1 MDNWNKLAQTLRQL
15 IPNHWKNAPQ
25 LVAWPDGNVKQ
36 QWLSGFTAYR
46 KKRNIPFSNFT
57 GIPLIK
63 VKNQGREFLWKINV
77 NPKPLVSS
85 YLLSNISISKEFGS
99 FLEEVGVYFAE
110 GYDGDELNALVQSSC
125 VGVPDSST
133 IITTL
138 GSLNK
143 NVVLNCF
150 RRQNGSLNEEIC
162 RLIVNFFGTLPRI
175 FRKLPLLQTTGGRFV
190 SAEECMVVARSDL
203 PREWKDGFGNIVLSE
218 NINRNL
224 IKKLGLVRLDYE
236 QICTKVF
243 TQHLAN
249 EQIISLSSAILN
261 RLPHELNL
269 LKALADKHVKIK
281 SDSGEMRSPSE
292 LFENNSQ
299 TQSFFLG
306 EKGKFPS
313 ESYVVTT
320 LRLVGLKSIQGVT
333 IHDIHE
339 RINTISDKSDSPINI
354 TTKVKAIL
362 STIKQKGLAG
372 NNFNLVSWIPVAGE
386 SPRDYPHN
394 VPWCGKSKGNILF
407 AKPGEVVLP
416 EHQYLIGSVK
426 NILHPDISN
435 SFMKCFK
442 GTAYVNKKIIFADVM
457 AHLRN
462 VEHSFDNNNNKID
475 TQTMVM
481 HIYDYISQRSPQF
494 FEWWSRYSK
503 LFNVWHGN
511 GFAPPHKVIFIK
523 EDINSLDLSPY
534 FYNLPEAV
542 VIRLGNIL
550 RQLPCQKCKLNV
562 YKNTLAEIASK
573 NERRRTNPD
582 LDDSFRDTNLSLF
595 LVEML
600 AKDFIQEIGNIR
612 SSIFVPV
619 ESSTLTLAP
628 LDSCYY
634 LDFADETKFSTSACH
649 SILHRK
655 LDKEVALQLGVP
667 SFTSKVFQGNQAKIF
682 KPWGQKQEPLT
693 KYLKRILENYQDG
706 LAIVKELIQ
715 NADDAEATE
724 VSILYD
730 RRSNENHKTSLI
742 NPEMKEWQGPSLWV
756 HNNKMFTEQDFMNI
770 TKLNAGTKRSEA
782 TKIGKFG
789 LGFNAVYH
797 LTDVPSVMSGKNL
810 IIFDPHFRYLGEAVQ
825 NCEPGVRIS
834 LHENV
839 SDISN
844 FKDQFAVYEGVF
856 GAHINLDSNLKS
868 HLYEGSLFRFPLR
881 NRNCAMTSEINS
893 LHYSEAEMRQL
904 LAKIEDSLDTLLLF
918 TQNVVKF
925 TVYELDSG
933 CMDPNEKRI
942 LFSTSRSDTSD
953 PSHSIKNMVDFANK
967 ELKNMK
973 VNFYHYNIQSK
984 DVVEK
989 TRITVAKG
997 TTVVSEKEWVI
1008 QSRNCSSTAY
1018 QFAHDN
1024 SVDGFLPY
1032 CSIAF
1037 NVGSDGKVIPHK
1049 GHFFCFLPLPI
1060 SNSLPGHVNAAFEI
1074 SSDRLSLKYHNEDEK
1089 HFEEMKNWNDIIAQ
1103 NIGRAY
1109 YSMLLYFRENGVSDE
1124 SFYHLF
1130 PDSSSLENQRF
1141 NLRATKELL
1150 TCCIEKG
1157 DDVFPVLGTNA
1168 NIEWKQWVHLRIL
1181 GDNVPSNLVES
1192 SSKLM
1197 NWVYQRKNLEF
1208 LCTHLTDDLKN
1219 LVRGVGFQDSL
1230 QQIEITFEK
1239 VVQTL
1244 SNNIDDDSLP
1254 EDIRNDIIKHLLE
1267 EQILHKT
1274 DLVKKKCIP
1283 TKPFGLLRK
1292 PDELVCQDSKVAEL
1306 YTEKNEVFPS
1316 VDRRF
1321 MNYLQLHGMKTETLS
1336 WEMIVERAKSPPSKK
1351 KSELLIKL
1359 IDELETPPEMIL
1371 EDLRQANFIPVL
1383 KKSKRTI
1390 FDEWKEPKRKFCKP
1404 AEAYRNELSTI
1415 LCCSQFI
1422 CSIYLNVKTAK
1433 LLGINQ
1439 TPLEKDVIYQLN
1451 HVVQI
1456 YNSDNKEAVKA
1467 LKDIITA
1474 LSKIENLSEQGKNDL
1489 QGMDFI
1495 RADHNKLVCPSKV
1508 FLKTNNIV
1516 TDHLHKLHPSYED
1529 DEEVKRF
1536 LLNVGVRE
1544 HPTEVNFTEAI
1555 RLLHDS
1561 APDRP
1566 LSKKHLEEICNL
1578 VRDLSKNEDKS
1589 TFSDRMYLPDQSRM
1603 LRPLNDL
1610 CYNDVDWLPEDPNIH
1625 YVNADI
1631 SKPHAINL
1639 GVKSRRLTQLAKSE
1653 NLDKS
1658 NWGDFGQYE
1667 NLTTRIKH
1675 LVDGYSEP
1683 FDVFKEMIQNAD
1695 DAGATEI
1702 ELILDK
1708 RRHNAEKTISE
1719 KWKLLQGPALIVV
1732 NNGRFTKEDLE
1743 GIQKLGVGSRKED
1756 PLKTGKYGVGFN
1768 TVYSLTDCPIL
1779 LTKVDEKDNVLCMF
1793 DPNLK
1798 YAEAASKERPGMAI
1812 HDARNYLEQ
1821 YDDMKS
1827 SLLFD
1832 QDYSSRTLLRLVLR
1846 NEEVAKESGI
1856 SDKPVDIPNLE
1867 TTLKE
1872 LKTHAD
1878 EFLLFVNNLKEI
1890 KIRFITDDQ
1899 DTSDSIKI
1907 ENYDTLDRMLDDFK
1921 EAGRKY
1927 TMQGMSYEDLC
1938 DVTRIHRKHCIKWY
1952 SNQKFTESHHWD
1964 VFEQIGFSAAD
1975 AESDEIDEIIEELAQ
1990 KECHLLPKGGIA
2002 RISKDTEC
2010 QKCQSLKTDR
2020 NTTGQQTIK
2029 KDDKTSIFCTLPLET
2044 LTGIKGIINGSFI
2057 LDSDARRSLFNGK
2070 GLRKLWNQSI
2080 LKKCVLNC
2088 FIDHLLYTKIQ
2099 TKGKYKISIPEIPKE
2114 KNHTSIYQNPDSDS
2128 VEFLLKQD
2136 EIVKYYSN
2144 FPTKH
2149 KATDEYFK
2157 DFSTEFYKHVAN
2169 NNIDLL
2175 CVHKP
2180 EDVKF
2185 FNHKE
2190 FILYQKDAPNKE
2202 FPPLLN
2208 VMKMANLKVDLI
2220 CSNIATCFKEASC
2233 ELQMAKPTHIRN
2245 LLMNNPSLIFP
2256 KKSEHSKDVK
2266 DSCLKTTRNVKIL
2279 LEYCLEEPEKNGS
2292 DGSRE
2297 EAKVNKG
2304 VEVVD
2309 DKSKNDSVSGDDEVE
2324 DDEVEDDEVEDDKDQ
2339 DEGVVVIHGNHDFH
2353 DGKEVAKDQKQTEKK
2368 IKLAGLPLCLLQD
2381 NTLTIF
2387 KEGQDEV
2394 FLTKYTTLFN
2404 EEQSRFLHKDLH
2416 SVVKKKYIEHQS
2428 CLVDFSLES
2437 FKEIM
2442 LKSSKLKS
2450 SKLNETLFFS
2460 SSGLSTDTALAKS
2473 LSRKKWLSECWSF
2486 IASKLKKDKKAQ
2498 EAKQKI
2504 DLEKLKVLN
2513 DLPLLLAKA
2522 NDGSEHLLPIKRRK
2536 CILYGS
2542 SKNESKIYK
2551 FLKECYH
2558 SLVPITSF
2566 TVESYFGSF
2575 VRNIYSDD
2583 LLNCLFASDDDF
2595 ADVVSCLKFA
2605 FETNMNIIGKLN
2617 LDATGD
2623 LLQSLQLLLKDDT
2636 KRDCKETLRSLPLFK
2651 NFDRKTLTTA
2661 EREIIYVLPYKIPKV
2676 DSLSIVER
2684 VNNIKILHNEE
2695 PIMKLYRFL
2704 GFNTETRNWGSFY
2717 TNFIIP
2723 CFEMFDD
2730 VQLVVFLQFATENM
2744 RYIAWESLKE
2754 IRCVITSDKTR
2765 KIPNEVYD
2773 PTVEI
2778 FKLMEP
2784 ESNFPLKKTKKKKE
2798 KRIDYKKS
2806 IIITDWNYF
2815 FKKIGMISQMN
2826 SEIFLRYAKMLE
2838 NGEKD
2843 DIFANASKLLCAEL
2857 IKNREESKNKT
2868 ETETNGKSVKCWSE
2882 DEEFLEELKNIK
2894 FLQPYQFT
2902 ERFFKSENSTVR
2914 KISYNQSVTKDCTPL
2929 IWTSRYILPEY
2940 ALRIENGSSLSNEIA
2955 EKLGVVR
2962 RSSLDLRSVKQN
2974 LETITNAPDY
2984 LEDTFS
2990 KTCKKIKQE
2999 YNQFYTVFLT
3009 DSYKFL
3015 QNQGNLDDCLKMF
3028 NDIPF
3033 IITRKNQSLSLD
3045 KARQCFSQSNQAFI
3059 LSPYLNR
3066 ISSELANFLPLFRIL
3081 GLKENPSGMQYLSV
3095 LSQIK
3100 ERVGNG
3106 NLAED
3111 DKIKAEN
3118 ATIMLS
3124 RCLSANESCPP
3135 MKIDNANPLY
3145 LPTGVNLEKKQE
3157 HIKMTLASQCTIAD
3171 DRIWDRRLKNLK
3183 QPVLIFLHSSEENE
3197 KACKALLK
3205 NLSDTMKPKRLREY
3219 VKETLIK
3226 SPPINVGSHHIS
3238 KNLKRTLRSEHFIQ
3252 GFKRLL
3258 KHEESSRGLKQID
3271 EILGNVEVVV
3281 MENLKTILEYE
3292 GVMIEE
3298 SSTNSKVFTEIVNK
3312 SLTVYLG
3319 KESKSLTLLETKIS
3333 GALLK
3338 LLENPFKSPDANIYF
3353 SKLFSM
3359 PPEEIEHFLDDG
3371 QIIKMNNAFQDPIRP
3386 PALGQPVPIDHHC
3399 LLKQDIEVDFEQ
3411 GEFVAFD
3418 AYDQGEFFIYAK
3430 INKVN
3435 ENGTIQI
3442 QLNDDED
3449 IDRYLDDVP
3458 KSSLY
3463 KFEEQFIKVEGSQ
3476 VVALDQEGSDDVP
3489 AVVNRSLKEIIAEI
3503 GAIMKDLKS
3512 KDEAEQ
3518 KRVLRR
3524 LYLQWHPDK
3533 NPNKELATPVFQF
3546 LMQEKEKLNKDFSN
3560 LFENWYEQASRNRSS
3575 RESYEQN
3582 FRRDGCSQNRNSS
3595 FFVPP
3600 KFKRENPQPREAK
3613 KWFKQARHDLEN
3625 AMNTS
3630 HVSHHE
3636 WTCYMAHQVTTLIHF
3651 QTSRHYF
3658 NPFLLKSKH
3667 RIRLGHPQNNL
3678 FFL

>member
-1 MDNWNKLAQTLRQL
+1 
-15 IPNHWKNAPQ
+15 
-25 LVAWPDGNVKQ
+25 
-36 QWLSGFTAYR
+36 
-46 KKRNIPFSNFT
+46 
-57 GIPLIK
+57 
-63 VKNQGREFLWKINV
+63 
-77 NPKPLVSS
+77 
-85 YLLSNISISKEFGS
+85 
-99 FLEEVGVYFAE
+99 
-110 GYDGDELNALVQSSC
+110 
-125 VGVPDSST
+125 
-133 IITTL
+133 
-138 GSLNK
+138 
-143 NVVLNCF
+143 
-150 RRQNGSLNEEIC
+150 
-162 RLIVNFFGTLPRI
+162 
-175 FRKLPLLQTTGGRFV
+175 
-190 SAEECMVVARSDL
+190 
-203 PREWKDGFGNIVLSE
+203 
-218 NINRNL
+218 
-224 IKKLGLVRLDYE
+224 
-236 QICTKVF
+236 
-243 TQHLAN
+243 
-249 EQIISLSSAILN
+249 
-261 RLPHELNL
+261 
-269 LKALADKHVKIK
+269 
-281 SDSGEMRSPSE
+281 MRSPNE

-320 LRLVGLKSIQGVT
+320 LRLIGLKSIQGVT

-339 RINTISDKSDSPINI
+339 RINTISNKSDSPINI
-354 TTKVKAIL
+354 TTKVNAIL

-372 NNFNLVSWIPVAGE
+372 NNFNWVSWIPVAGE

-394 VPWCGKSKGNILF
+394 VPWCGKSNGNIMF

-435 SFMKCFK
+435 SFMECFK

-462 VEHSFDNNNNKID
+462 VEQSFDNNNNKMD
-475 TQTMVM
+475 MQTMVM
-481 HIYDYISQRSPQF
+481 RIYDYISQRSPQF
-494 FEWWSRYSK
+494 FEWWSKYSK
-503 LFNVWHGN
+503 FNVWHGN
-511 GFAPPHKVIFIK
+511 GFAPHQKVIFIK
-523 EDINSLDLSPY
+523 EDTNSLDLSPY

-550 RQLPCQKCKLNV
+550 HQLPCQKCKLNV
-562 YKNTLAEIASK
+562 YKNTLAEIASN

-582 LDDSFRDTNLSLF
+582 LDDSLRDTNLSLF

-600 AKDFIQEIGNIR
+600 AKNFIQEISNIR

-655 LDKEVALQLGVP
+655 LGKEVALQLGVP

-756 HNNKMFTEQDFMNI
+756 HNNKMFTEQDFINI
-770 TKLNAGTKRSEA
+770 TKLNAGTKRSVA

-868 HLYEGSLFRFPLR
+868 QLYEGSLFRFPLR

-904 LAKIEDSLDTLLLF
+904 LVKIEDSLDTLLLF
-918 TQNVVKF
+918 TQNVTKF

-942 LFSTSRSDTSD
+942 LFSTRRSDTTD
-953 PSHSIKNMVDFANK
+953 PSHSIKNMVEFANK

-973 VNFYHYNIQSK
+973 VNSYHYNIQSK

-1008 QSRNCSSTAY
+1008 QSRNCSPTAY

-1037 NVGSDGKVIPHK
+1037 NVGSDGKIILHK

-1103 NIGRAY
+1103 DIGRAY

-1141 NLRATKELL
+1141 NFRVAKKLL

-1157 DDVFPVLGTNA
+1157 DAIFPVLGTNA
-1168 NIEWKQWVHLRIL
+1168 NIEWKQWDRLRIL
-1181 GDNVPSNLVES
+1181 GDDVPSNLVGS
-1192 SSKLM
+1192 SIELM
-1197 NWVYQRKNLEF
+1197 NWVYQRKKFEF

-1219 LVRGVGFQDSL
+1219 LFCGVGFQDSL
-1230 QQIEITFEK
+1230 QIIEITFEK

-1254 EDIRNDIIKHLLE
+1254 GDIRSDIIKHLLE

-1292 PDELVCQDSKVAEL
+1292 PDELVCQDSKVAQL

-1321 MNYLQLHGMKTETLS
+1321 LNYLQMHGMKTETLS

-1383 KKSKRTI
+1383 RKSKRTI
-1390 FDEWKEPKRKFCKP
+1390 FDEWKESKTKFCKP
-1404 AEAYRNELSTI
+1404 TEAYRNELSTI

-1422 CSIYLNVKTAK
+1422 CSIELNLKTAK

-1451 HVVQI
+1451 HVVKI
-1456 YNSDNKEAVKA
+1456 YNLDNKETVKA

-1529 DEEVKRF
+1529 DEDVKTF
-1536 LLNVGVRE
+1536 LLTVGVRK
-1544 HPTEVNFTEAI
+1544 HPTEVDFTEAI

-1561 APDRP
+1561 APDHP
-1566 LSKKHLEEICNL
+1566 LSKEHLDEICDL
-1578 VRDLSKNEDKS
+1578 ARDLSKNEDKS
-1589 TFSDRMYLPDQSRM
+1589 TFLDRMYLPDQSRM

-1639 GVKSRRLTQLAKSE
+1639 GVKSRRLIQLAKSE

-1667 NLTTRIKH
+1667 NLITRIKH

-1779 LTKVDEKDNVLCMF
+1779 LTKVDEKDDVLCMF

-1798 YAEAASKERPGMAI
+1798 YAETASKERPGMAI

-1821 YDDMKS
+1821 YDDIKS

-1899 DTSDSIKI
+1899 DTCDSINI
-1907 ENYDTLDRMLDDFK
+1907 ENYDTLDRKLDDFK

-1927 TMQGMSYEDLC
+1927 TMQDVSYKDLC

-1952 SNQKFTESHHWD
+1952 SDQNFTESHHWD

-1975 AESDEIDEIIEELAQ
+1975 AESDEIDGIIEKLAQ
-1990 KECHLLPKGGIA
+1990 QGCHLLPKGGIT
-2002 RISKDTEC
+2002 RISKDTKC
-2010 QKCQSLKTDR
+2010 HKCQSLKIDCK
-2020 NTTGQQTIK
+2020 TTGQK
-2029 KDDKTSIFCTLPLET
+2029 DDDKTSIFCTMPLET
-2044 LTGIKGIINGSFI
+2044 QTGIKGIINGSFI
-2057 LDSDARRSLFNGK
+2057 LDSEARRSLFNGK

-2080 LKKCVLNC
+2080 LKNCVLYC
-2088 FIDHLLYTKIQ
+2088 FIDHLLYTKMQ
-2099 TKGKYKISIPEIPKE
+2099 TKGKYKISIPKK
-2114 KNHTSIYQNPDSDS
+2114 KNHTLIYQKPDSDS
-2128 VEFLLKQD
+2128 VEFFVEVKQN
-2136 EIVKYYSN
+2136 EIDKYYSN

-2157 DFSTEFYKHVAN
+2157 DFSTEFYKHVVN

-2180 EDVKF
+2180 GDVGF

-2190 FILYQKDAPNKE
+2190 FILYQNDAPNKDY
-2202 FPPLLN
+2202 PPLLN

-2220 CSNIATCFKEASC
+2220 CRNIATCFKEASC
-2233 ELQMAKPTHIRN
+2233 ELQMATPMHIRN

-2266 DSCLKTTRNVKIL
+2266 YSCLKTTRNVKIL
-2279 LEYCLEEPEKNGS
+2279 LKYCLEKPEKNGS
-2292 DGSRE
+2292 DGGRE
-2297 EAKVNKG
+2297 EAKDNKE
-2304 VEVVD
+2304 VEVD
-2309 DKSKNDSVSGDDEVE
+2309 DRSKIDCVE
-2324 DDEVEDDEVEDDKDQ
+2324 
-2339 DEGVVVIHGNHDFH
+2339 
-2353 DGKEVAKDQKQTEKK
+2353 DGKEVAKDRKQTEKK

-2394 FLTKYTTLFN
+2394 FLTEYTTLFN

-2416 SVVKKKYIEHQS
+2416 SVVKEKYIEHQS

-2442 LKSSKLKS
+2442 LKLSKLKS

-2498 EAKQKI
+2498 EEKQKI

-2522 NDGSEHLLPIKRRK
+2522 NDGSEHLLPTKCRK

-2542 SKNESKIYK
+2542 SNNESKIYK

-2566 TVESYFGSF
+2566 TVESYCGS
-2575 VRNIYSDD
+2575 NKLKYIYPDD

-2605 FETNMNIIGKLN
+2605 FETNREIIKLN
-2617 LDATGD
+2617 FNATED
-2623 LLQSLQLLLKDDT
+2623 LLQSLQLLVNNDLPE
-2636 KRDCKETLRSLPLFK
+2636 DCKKTLRSLPLFK

-2704 GFNTETRNWGSFY
+2704 GFNTDARSFY

-2744 RYIAWESLKE
+2744 HYIAWESLK

-2765 KIPNEVYD
+2765 KTANEVYD
-2773 PTVEI
+2773 PTVKI
-2778 FKLMEP
+2778 FKRMEP
-2784 ESNFPLKKTKKKKE
+2784 ESNFPLESAYDDRETTESNFPFKKRKKKQK
-2798 KRIDYKKS
+2798 
-2806 IIITDWNYF
+2806 TNWNCF
-2815 FKKIGMISQMN
+2815 FKKIGMVSQMN

-2843 DIFANASKLLCAEL
+2843 DVFADASKLLCAEL
-2857 IKNREESKNKT
+2857 IKNKEESKND
-2868 ETETNGKSVKCWSE
+2868 ESVKCWSE
-2882 DEEFLEELKNIK
+2882 DDEFLKELKNIK

-2902 ERFFKSENSTVR
+2902 DRDYERFFKSENSTVR
-2914 KISYNQSVTKDCTPL
+2914 KISYNQSVTKDCIHL

-2940 ALRIENGSSLSNEIA
+2940 ALRIGNGYSLSNEIA

-2999 YNQFYTVFLT
+2999 YNQFYTVVFT

-3028 NDIPF
+3028 KDIPF
-3033 IITRKNQSLSLD
+3033 ILTSNQSLSLD
-3045 KARQCFSQSNQAFI
+3045 KTRQCFSQSNEAFI

-3066 ISSELANFLPLFRIL
+3066 IPSELANFLPLFRIL

-3106 NLAED
+3106 NLAES
-3111 DKIKAEN
+3111 DKSKAKN

-3145 LPTGVNLEKKQE
+3145 LPTGVNLERVQKD
-3157 HIKMTLASQCTIAD
+3157 IRMTLASQCIIAD
-3171 DRIWDRRLKNLK
+3171 DRNWDRRLKNLK

-3205 NLSDTMKPKRLREY
+3205 NLPDTMKPKRLREY
-3219 VKETLIK
+3219 VKETLIE
-3226 SPPINVGSHHIS
+3226 SPPVNVGSHHIS
-3238 KNLKRTLRSEHFIQ
+3238 KNLKGTLRSEQFIQ

-3258 KHEESSRGLKQID
+3258 KHEESSRDLKQID

-3298 SSTNSKVFTEIVNK
+3298 SSTNSKVFTEIVDK

-3319 KESKSLTLLETKIS
+3319 KESKSPTLLETKIS

-3371 QIIKMNNAFQDPIRP
+3371 QIIKMDNAFQDPIRP

-3418 AYDQGEFFIYAK
+3418 ACGEGEFFIYAK

-3442 QLNDDED
+3442 QINDDED
-3449 IDRYLDDVP
+3449 IYRYLDDVP

-3463 KFEEQFIKVEGSQ
+3463 KFEEQFTKVEGSQ
-3476 VVALDQEGSDDVP
+3476 VVALDQEESDDVP

-3518 KRVLRR
+3518 KRVLRC

-3667 RIRLGHPQNNL
+3667 RIRLGHPKNNL